1 MLVLS
6 SLGILVSLFIAIVTW
21 LASTDIAASETN
33 TFTLVSLGV
42 LAFFI
47 GLLMVPSLVLS
58 IRKLRGKEPAARQLS
73 LFRQANYALIAWAII
88 LAAGYFL
95 NKTESN
101 PYLLSAITVFSVAI
115 PIWWLIEF
123 SRRGLSR
130 PSAIKEW
137 GTFTVGLT
145 AAPLIIILLEMSLVV
160 LVSLLVMILLGIQ
173 PGVLTKISSLVAAL
187 RSSQAGSMDSLDQLL
202 WDLSHNTTFA
212 IALFLVI
219 GLIAPFIEEVFKP
232 MAVWI
237 SKGKSLKPSEGFA
250 LGLISG
256 GAFTLLESAGLV
268 IQITAQDWIS
278 AVLLR
283 AATGMLHIGMSG
295 LVGYGI
301 VKARSEHNWGTAI
314 LYTLGATALH
324 GLWNSMAII
333 NGYYSTPLT
342 GSGGLSLSFLS
353 ILSVA
358 VMVLDFMAV
367 LTITLRLGAKL
378 RKEQAIIPEEIVEE
392 Q

>member
-1 MLVLS
+1 V
-6 SLGILVSLFIAIVTW
+6 
-21 LASTDIAASETN
+21 
-33 TFTLVSLGV
+33 
-42 LAFFI
+42 
-47 GLLMVPSLVLS
+47 
-58 IRKLRGKEPAARQLS
+58 
-73 LFRQANYALIAWAII
+73 
-88 LAAGYFL
+88 GY
-95 NKTESN
+95 
-101 PYLLSAITVFSVAI
+101 V
-115 PIWWLIEF
+115 
-123 SRRGLSR
+123 
-130 PSAIKEW
+130 
-137 GTFTVGLT
+137 
-145 AAPLIIILLEMSLVV
+145 
-160 LVSLLVMILLGIQ
+160 
-173 PGVLTKISSLVAAL
+173 
-187 RSSQAGSMDSLDQLL
+187 
-202 WDLSHNTTFA
+202 HNTTFA

-301 VKARSEHNWGTAI
+301 VKARSEHKWGTAI

-342 GSGGLSLSFLS
+342 GSVGLSFSFLS

-358 VMVLDFMAV
+358 VMVLDFM
-367 LTITLRLGAKL
+367 
-378 RKEQAIIPEEIVEE
+378 PC
-392 Q
+392 